1 MFGAFTDFNEM
12 SSYDSASGTV
22 SWNFYVE
29 KAEFDRKLQDF
40 YDVTN
45 TYLSNI
51 KVTDSEAMRAMLLYY
66 AVIDNLNYDYD
77 LIGENYEKLSKEEA
91 NLKSSPYYVLAEKS
105 GICEEVM
112 EAHDEKGAL
121 RSLLGAGAIGSAM
134 SGIGYNMQI
143 PMNQRIF
150 QAQFDAITQL
160 AQEGPCV
167 FVGRC
172 ADYVLRGLP
181 NVTHVFI
188 YASPEH
194 KTERIMR
201 VEGVSEDKAREM
213 IRKTDKQRKS
223 YYNFYAD
230 GNWGM
235 RSNYDLMLRTD
246 GHSLEELVELIA
258 AYAHMKVGGQG

>member
-1 MFGAFTDFNEM
+1 MQNHLIITIGRE
-12 SSYDSASGTV
+12 YGSGGR
-22 SWNFYVE
+22 E
-29 KAEFDRKLQDF
+29 
-40 YDVTN
+40 
-45 TYLSNI
+45 
-51 KVTDSEAMRAMLLYY
+51 
-66 AVIDNLNYDYD
+66 
-77 LIGENYEKLSKEEA
+77 IGEMLAKRLNIAYYDKEILTHA
-91 NLKSSPYYVLAEKS
+91 AEKS

-121 RSLLGAGAIGSAM
+121 RSLLGAGTIGSAM

>member
-1 MFGAFTDFNEM
+1 MENRMIITIGREYGSGGRELGEM
-12 SSYDSASGTV
+12 LAKRLNIAYYDKEILT
-22 SWNFYVE
+22 
-29 KAEFDRKLQDF
+29 
-40 YDVTN
+40 
-45 TYLSNI
+45 
-51 KVTDSEAMRAMLLYY
+51 RA
-66 AVIDNLNYDYD
+66 AQ
-77 LIGENYEKLSKEEA
+77 E
-91 NLKSSPYYVLAEKS
+91 S

-121 RSLLGAGAIGSAM
+121 RSLLGAGTIGSAM

-223 YYNFYAD
+223 YYNFFAD
-230 GNWGM
+230 GNWGL

-258 AYAHMKVGGQG
+258 AYAHIKLETAKQG

>member
-1 MFGAFTDFNEM
+1 MENQLIITIGREYGSGGRELGELLAKRLGIAY
-12 SSYDSASGTV
+12 YDK
-22 SWNFYVE
+22 E
-29 KAEFDRKLQDF
+29 I
-40 YDVTN
+40 
-45 TYLSNI
+45 LS
-51 KVTDSEAMRAMLLYY
+51 RA
-66 AVIDNLNYDYD
+66 AQ
-77 LIGENYEKLSKEEA
+77 E
-91 NLKSSPYYVLAEKS
+91 S

-121 RSLLGAGAIGSAM
+121 SGLLGATASIGGAM
-134 SGIGYNMQI
+134 SGVGFGMQV

-172 ADYVLRGLP
+172 ADYVLRGRP

-188 YASPEH
+188 YASLEH
-194 KTERIMR
+194 RVERIMQ
-201 VEGVSEDKAREM
+201 VEGVDEDKAREL
-213 IRKTDKQRKS
+213 IKKTDKQRRS

-230 GNWGM
+230 GNWGL

-258 AYAHMKVGGQG
+258 AYAHIKLETAKQG

>member
-1 MFGAFTDFNEM
+1 MQNQLIITIGREYGSGGRELGELLAKRLGIAY
-12 SSYDSASGTV
+12 YDKEILA
-22 SWNFYVE
+22 
-29 KAEFDRKLQDF
+29 
-40 YDVTN
+40 
-45 TYLSNI
+45 
-51 KVTDSEAMRAMLLYY
+51 RA
-66 AVIDNLNYDYD
+66 AQ
-77 LIGENYEKLSKEEA
+77 E
-91 NLKSSPYYVLAEKS
+91 S

-172 ADYVLRGLP
+172 ADYVLRGRP

-258 AYAHMKVGGQG
+258 AYAHIKLETAKNG

>member
-1 MFGAFTDFNEM
+1 MQNQLIITIGREYGSGGRELGELLAKRLGIAY
-12 SSYDSASGTV
+12 YDKEILA
-22 SWNFYVE
+22 
-29 KAEFDRKLQDF
+29 
-40 YDVTN
+40 
-45 TYLSNI
+45 
-51 KVTDSEAMRAMLLYY
+51 RA
-66 AVIDNLNYDYD
+66 AQ
-77 LIGENYEKLSKEEA
+77 E
-91 NLKSSPYYVLAEKS
+91 S

-121 RSLLGAGAIGSAM
+121 RSLLGASASLGGAM
-134 SGIGYNMQI
+134 SGVGYGMQM

-160 AQEGPCV
+160 AAEGPCV

-172 ADYVLRGLP
+172 ADYVLRGRP
-181 NVTHVFI
+181 NVTHVFV
-188 YASPEH
+188 YASEEH

-201 VEGVSEDKAREM
+201 VMGVDADKAREL
-213 IRKTDKQRKS
+213 IKKTDKQRKS

-246 GHSLEELVELIA
+246 GHSLEELVELVA
-258 AYAHMKVGGQG
+258 AYAHIKMETAQQG

>member
-1 MFGAFTDFNEM
+1 MENQIIITIGREYGSGGRELGEM
-12 SSYDSASGTV
+12 LAKRLNIAYYDKEILTRA
-22 SWNFYVE
+22 
-29 KAEFDRKLQDF
+29 AE
-40 YDVTN
+40 
-45 TYLSNI
+45 
-51 KVTDSEAMRAMLLYY
+51 A
-66 AVIDNLNYDYD
+66 
-77 LIGENYEKLSKEEA
+77 
-91 NLKSSPYYVLAEKS
+91 S

-121 RSLLGAGAIGSAM
+121 RSLLGATASMGGVGFGVQM
-134 SGIGYNMQI
+134 

-167 FVGRC
+167 IVGRC
-172 ADYVLRGLP
+172 ADYVLRGRP
-181 NVTHVFI
+181 NVTHVFV

-194 KTERIMR
+194 KVERIMR
-201 VEGVSEDKAREM
+201 VEGVDEDKAREL
-213 IRKTDKQRKS
+213 IKKTDKQRKS

-246 GHSLEELVELIA
+246 GHSLEELVELVA
-258 AYAHMKVGGQG
+258 AYAHIKASSAE

>member
-1 MFGAFTDFNEM
+1 MENQMIITIGREYGSGGRELGEM
-12 SSYDSASGTV
+12 LAKRLNIAYYDKEILTRA
-22 SWNFYVE
+22 
-29 KAEFDRKLQDF
+29 AE
-40 YDVTN
+40 
-45 TYLSNI
+45 
-51 KVTDSEAMRAMLLYY
+51 A
-66 AVIDNLNYDYD
+66 
-77 LIGENYEKLSKEEA
+77 
-91 NLKSSPYYVLAEKS
+91 S

-121 RSLLGAGAIGSAM
+121 RSLLGATATMGGV
-134 SGIGYNMQI
+134 GFGMQM

-172 ADYVLRGLP
+172 ADYVLRGRP
-181 NVTHVFI
+181 NVTHVFV

-194 KTERIMR
+194 KVERIMR
-201 VEGVSEDKAREM
+201 VEGVDEDKAREL
-213 IRKTDKQRKS
+213 IKKTDKQRRS

-230 GNWGM
+230 GNWGL

-246 GHSLEELVELIA
+246 GHSLEELVELVA
-258 AYAHMKVGGQG
+258 AYAHMKLESAKQG

>member
-1 MFGAFTDFNEM
+1 MENQIIITIGREYGSGGRELGEM
-12 SSYDSASGTV
+12 LAKRLNIAYYDKEILTRA
-22 SWNFYVE
+22 
-29 KAEFDRKLQDF
+29 AE
-40 YDVTN
+40 
-45 TYLSNI
+45 
-51 KVTDSEAMRAMLLYY
+51 A
-66 AVIDNLNYDYD
+66 
-77 LIGENYEKLSKEEA
+77 
-91 NLKSSPYYVLAEKS
+91 S

-121 RSLLGAGAIGSAM
+121 RSLLGATATMGGVGFGVQM
-134 SGIGYNMQI
+134 

-172 ADYVLRGLP
+172 ADYVLRGRP
-181 NVTHVFI
+181 NVTHVFV

-194 KTERIMR
+194 KVERIMR
-201 VEGVSEDKAREM
+201 VEGVDEDKAREL
-213 IRKTDKQRKS
+213 IKKTDKQRKS

-246 GHSLEELVELIA
+246 GHSLEELVELVA
-258 AYAHMKVGGQG
+258 AYAHIKAGAAE

>member
-1 MFGAFTDFNEM
+1 MENQLIITIGREYGSGGRELGELLAKRLGIAY
-12 SSYDSASGTV
+12 YDK
-22 SWNFYVE
+22 E
-29 KAEFDRKLQDF
+29 I
-40 YDVTN
+40 
-45 TYLSNI
+45 LS
-51 KVTDSEAMRAMLLYY
+51 RA
-66 AVIDNLNYDYD
+66 AQ
-77 LIGENYEKLSKEEA
+77 E
-91 NLKSSPYYVLAEKS
+91 S

-121 RSLLGAGAIGSAM
+121 SGLLGATASIGGAM
-134 SGIGYNMQI
+134 SGVGFGMQV

-172 ADYVLRGLP
+172 ADYVLRGRP

-188 YASPEH
+188 YASLEH
-194 KTERIMR
+194 RVERIMR
-201 VEGVSEDKAREM
+201 VEGVDEDKAREL
-213 IRKTDKQRKS
+213 IKKTDKQRRS

-230 GNWGM
+230 GNWGL

-258 AYAHMKVGGQG
+258 AYAHIKLETAKQG

>member
-1 MFGAFTDFNEM
+1 MENQLIITIGREYGSGGRELGELLAKRLGIAY
-12 SSYDSASGTV
+12 YDK
-22 SWNFYVE
+22 E
-29 KAEFDRKLQDF
+29 I
-40 YDVTN
+40 
-45 TYLSNI
+45 LS
-51 KVTDSEAMRAMLLYY
+51 RA
-66 AVIDNLNYDYD
+66 AQ
-77 LIGENYEKLSKEEA
+77 E
-91 NLKSSPYYVLAEKS
+91 S

-121 RSLLGAGAIGSAM
+121 SGLLGATASIGGAM
-134 SGIGYNMQI
+134 SGVGFGMQV

-172 ADYVLRGLP
+172 ADYVLRGRA

-188 YASPEH
+188 YASLEH
-194 KTERIMR
+194 RVERIMQ
-201 VEGVSEDKAREM
+201 VEGVDEDKAREL
-213 IRKTDKQRKS
+213 IKKTDKQRRS

-230 GNWGM
+230 GNWGL

-258 AYAHMKVGGQG
+258 AYAHIKLETAKQG

>member
-1 MFGAFTDFNEM
+1 MENQLIITIGREYGSGGRELGEM
-12 SSYDSASGTV
+12 LAKRLNIAYYDKEILT
-22 SWNFYVE
+22 
-29 KAEFDRKLQDF
+29 
-40 YDVTN
+40 
-45 TYLSNI
+45 
-51 KVTDSEAMRAMLLYY
+51 RA
-66 AVIDNLNYDYD
+66 AQ
-77 LIGENYEKLSKEEA
+77 E
-91 NLKSSPYYVLAEKS
+91 S

-121 RSLLGAGAIGSAM
+121 SSLLGATASIGGAMAGV
-134 SGIGYNMQI
+134 GFGMQV

-172 ADYVLRGLP
+172 ADYVLRGRP

-188 YASPEH
+188 YASLEH
-194 KTERIMR
+194 KVERIMR
-201 VEGVSEDKAREM
+201 VENVDEDKAREL
-213 IRKTDKQRKS
+213 IKKTDKQRKS

-230 GNWGM
+230 GNWGL

-258 AYAHMKVGGQG
+258 AYAHIKLETAKQG